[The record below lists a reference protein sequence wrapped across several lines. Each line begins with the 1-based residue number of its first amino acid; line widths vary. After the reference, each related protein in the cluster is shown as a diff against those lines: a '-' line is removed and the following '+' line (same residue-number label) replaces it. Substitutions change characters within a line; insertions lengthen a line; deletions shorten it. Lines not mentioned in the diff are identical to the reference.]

1 MSSLHR
7 ALKQLTPLGQ
17 PVTKIMGIA
26 LSFFPQMR
34 KSATGAGWLLFLY
47 RSRELILE
55 VMQMLL

>member
-17 PVTKIMGIA
+17 PVAKIIGIA

-34 KSATGAGWLLFLY
+34 KSAPGAG
-47 RSRELILE
+47 
-55 VMQMLL
+55 